1 MRSPTSRQVAVQA
14 LTEIQTGSRAN
25 VVLAAFLGDQGR
37 GLSERDRAF
46 VTELVQG
53 TTRMRRA
60 VDHLLQP
67 FITRKLDTDVLAALR
82 MGAYQLHHLR
92 TPAHAAVNDTVS
104 VAPRRARGLVNA
116 VLRKVADVDP
126 EWPDEATQFSYPD
139 WIWNLFLERWG
150 QEGRASLISMNTP
163 ERPLPRFDGYIQGQA
178 SRWVSEAVDD
188 ASPNGGT
195 IVDLCAAPG
204 GKATA
209 CGAAWSKIWANEID
223 PTRARALS
231 EVVENYR
238 PEIQVVVS
246 DGTNTPFGDGFA
258 DAVLVDAPCSGLG
271 ALGRRSDAR
280 WHISKEAITRLT
292 GTQDALLEEALR
304 ILRPSGVLTYSV
316 CTTTQQETCGV
327 TQAFHERHQELR
339 SLELQGSHWRP
350 HCNGGLVL
358 PHDYETDG
366 MAIFQWVREK

>member
-1 MRSPTSRQVAVQA
+1 MRSPTSRQVALQA
-14 LTEIQTGSRAN
+14 LTEIHAGSRAN

-67 FITRKLDTDVLAALR
+67 FISRKLDPDVLAALR
-82 MGAYQLHHLR
+82 MGAYQLHYLR
-92 TPAHAAVNDTVS
+92 TPAHAAVNDTVA
-104 VAPRRARGLVNA
+104 VTPRRASGLVNA

-126 EWPDEATQFSYPD
+126 QWPNEATQFSYPD
-139 WIWNLFLERWG
+139 WIWNLFLETWG
-150 QEGRASLISMNTP
+150 PEGRAALIAMNTP
-163 ERPLPRFDGYIQGQA
+163 ERPQPRSDGYIQGQA

-209 CGAAWSKIWANEID
+209 CGAAWSEIWANEID
-223 PTRARALS
+223 PARARVLR
-231 EVVENYR
+231 EVAEDYR
-238 PEIQVVVS
+238 PDIQVVVS
-246 DGTNTPFGDGFA
+246 DGTNTHFDNRFA

-280 WHISKEAITRLT
+280 WHISKEAITRLAS
-292 GTQDALLEEALR
+292 TQNALLEEALR
-304 ILRPSGVLTYSV
+304 ILQPHGVLTYSV
-316 CTTTQQETCGV
+316 CTITQEETCDV
-327 TQAFHERHQELR
+327 AQAFHERHQELR
-339 SLELQGSHWRP
+339 SLDIQGRHWRQY
-350 HCNGGLVL
+350 CDGGLVL
-358 PHDYETDG
+358 PHDYQTDG
-366 MAIFQWVREK
+366 MAIFQWQREG

>member
-1 MRSPTSRQVAVQA
+1 MKSPTSRQLALQA
-14 LTEIQTGSRAN
+14 LTEIHAGSRAN

-67 FITRKLDTDVLAALR
+67 FISRKLDPDVLATLR
-82 MGAYQLHHLR
+82 LGAYQLHYLR
-92 TPAHAAVNDTVS
+92 TPAHAAVNDTVA
-104 VAPRRARGLVNA
+104 VAPRRASGLVNA
-116 VLRKVADVDP
+116 VLRKVADVHP
-126 EWPDEATQFSYPD
+126 EWPNEATQFSYPD
-139 WIWNLFLERWG
+139 WIWNLFLETWG
-150 QEGRASLISMNTP
+150 PEGRAALISMNTP
-163 ERPLPRFDGYIQGQA
+163 ERPLPRSDGYIQGQA

-209 CGAAWSKIWANEID
+209 CGAAWSEIWANEID
-223 PTRARALS
+223 PTRARALR
-231 EVVENYR
+231 EVAENYR

-246 DGTNTPFGDGFA
+246 DGTNTRFDDRFA

-280 WHISKEAITRLT
+280 WQISKEAISRLT
-292 GTQDALLEEALR
+292 GTQNALLEEALR
-304 ILRPSGVLTYSV
+304 ILKPHGVLTYSV
-316 CTTTQQETCGV
+316 CTITQEETCDV
-327 TQAFHERHQELR
+327 AHAFHERHQELR
-339 SLELQGSHWRP
+339 NLDIQGRHWRQY
-350 HCNGGLVL
+350 CDGGLVL
-358 PHDYETDG
+358 PHDYKTDG
-366 MAIFQWVREK
+366 MAIFQWQREG

>member
-1 MRSPTSRQVAVQA
+1 MRSPTSRQVALQA
-14 LTEIQTGSRAN
+14 LTEIHAGSRAN

-67 FITRKLDTDVLAALR
+67 FISRKLDPDVLAALR
-82 MGAYQLHHLR
+82 MGAYQLHYLR
-92 TPAHAAVNDTVS
+92 TPAHAAVNDTVA
-104 VAPRRARGLVNA
+104 VAPRRASGLVNA

-126 EWPDEATQFSYPD
+126 EWPNEATQFSYPD
-139 WIWNLFLERWG
+139 WIWNLFLETWG
-150 QEGRASLISMNTP
+150 PEGRAALISMNTP
-163 ERPLPRFDGYIQGQA
+163 ERPLPRSDGYIQGQA

-209 CGAAWSKIWANEID
+209 CGTAWSEIWANEID
-223 PTRARALS
+223 PARARVLR
-231 EVVENYR
+231 EVAEDYR
-238 PEIQVVVS
+238 PDIQVVVS
-246 DGTNTPFGDGFA
+246 DGTNTHFDNRFA

-280 WHISKEAITRLT
+280 WHISKEAITRLAS
-292 GTQDALLEEALR
+292 TQNALLEEALR
-304 ILRPSGVLTYSV
+304 ILQPHGVLTYSV
-316 CTTTQQETCGV
+316 CTITQEETCDV
-327 TQAFHERHQELR
+327 AQAFHERHQELR
-339 SLELQGSHWRP
+339 SLDIQGRHWRQY
-350 HCNGGLVL
+350 CDGGLVL
-358 PHDYETDG
+358 PHDYQTDG
-366 MAIFQWVREK
+366 MAIFQWQREG

>member
-14 LTEIQTGSRAN
+14 LTEIHAGSRAN
-25 VVLAAFLGDQGR
+25 VVLAAFLADQGR

-67 FITRKLDTDVLAALR
+67 FISRKLDPDVLAALR
-82 MGAYQLHHLR
+82 MGAYQLHYLR
-92 TPAHAAVNDTVS
+92 TPAHAAVNDTVA
-104 VAPRRARGLVNA
+104 VAPRRASGLVNA

-126 EWPDEATQFSYPD
+126 EWPNEATQFSYPD
-139 WIWNLFLERWG
+139 WIWNLFLETWG
-150 QEGRASLISMNTP
+150 PEGRAALIAMNTP
-163 ERPLPRFDGYIQGQA
+163 ERPQPRSDGDIQGQA

-209 CGAAWSKIWANEID
+209 CGAAWSEIWANEID
-223 PTRARALS
+223 PARARVLR
-231 EVVENYR
+231 EVAEDFR

-246 DGTNTPFGDGFA
+246 DGTNTRFDNRFA

-280 WHISKEAITRLT
+280 WHISKEAISRLT
-292 GTQDALLEEALR
+292 GTQNALLEEALR
-304 ILRPSGVLTYSV
+304 VLQPHGVLTYSV
-316 CTTTQQETCGV
+316 CTITQEETCDV
-327 TQAFHERHQELR
+327 AQTFRERHQELR
-339 SLELQGSHWRP
+339 SLEIRGRHWRQY
-350 HCNGGLVL
+350 CDGGLVL
-358 PHDYETDG
+358 PHDYQTDG
-366 MAIFQWVREK
+366 MAIFQWQREG